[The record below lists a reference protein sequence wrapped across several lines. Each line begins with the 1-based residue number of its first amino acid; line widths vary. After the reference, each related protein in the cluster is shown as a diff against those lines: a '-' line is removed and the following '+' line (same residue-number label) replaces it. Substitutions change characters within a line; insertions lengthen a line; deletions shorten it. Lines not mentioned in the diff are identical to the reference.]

1 MSTSTE
7 AISLVARLDEMGVL
21 ALQDGQTLADVA
33 MVIDQ
38 QTQNVKLCPNCGHC
52 PTCGQVPC
60 CTLPADTKYPSDVD
74 QSGIGCGTAPI
85 GA

>member
-21 ALQDGQTLADVA
+21 TLQDGQTLADVA

-38 QTQNVKLCPNCGHC
+38 QTQSTKLCPNCGHC
-52 PTCGQVPC
+52 PTCGQIPC
-60 CTLPADTKYPSDVD
+60 CTLPADTKYPTGID
-74 QSGIGCGTAPI
+74 QSSVVCE
-85 GA
+85 